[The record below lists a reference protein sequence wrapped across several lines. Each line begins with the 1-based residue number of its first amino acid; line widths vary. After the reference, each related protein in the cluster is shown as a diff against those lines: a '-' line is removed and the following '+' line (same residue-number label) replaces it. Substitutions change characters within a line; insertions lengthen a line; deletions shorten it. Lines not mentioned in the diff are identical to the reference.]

1 MKKNLMSVIILAL
14 VLVNLVLTAVLVFTI
29 VPQTQKSNKLIDQ
42 VCNAINLELESADSS
57 ELIVPIEDIEVYN
70 IEDKFTVNLKADG
83 DGKDHVAYFSV
94 GFSLNTKSEGY
105 ESIKVEGITEKETL
119 IKDKIYVIVQQY
131 TLDEFRNDNNAVKDE
146 ILEAM
151 QDMFGSD
158 FVVGVSFSGVQTQ

>member
-14 VLVNLVLTAVLVFTI
+14 VLVNLVLTAVLVFSI
-29 VPQTQKSNKLIDQ
+29 VPQSQKSNRLIEQ
-42 VCNAINLELESADSS
+42 VCNAINLELESVGSG
-57 ELIVPIEDIEVYN
+57 ELSVPIEDIEVYN
-70 IEDKFTVNLKADG
+70 IADKFTVNLKTSG

-94 GFSLNTKSEGY
+94 GLSLNTKSEGY
-105 ESIKVEGITEKETL
+105 QEVTAEGISAKETL
-119 IKDKIYVIVQQY
+119 VKDKIYVIVQQY
-131 TLDEFRNDNNAVKDE
+131 TLEEFREDNDAVKDE